1 MKVIDLPMTSIR
13 PADWNPNRMDE
24 AMRSRM
30 RASVERFG
38 MVAPL
43 VVRAIGA
50 GMYEI
55 IGGEQRFIALSETKA
70 VSASCVV
77 VTADDAEARLLA
89 QALNHIAGTEDIGLR
104 AETLRSILESVPQA
118 EILSLLPETAESLEQ
133 LVSIGEEDLSE
144 HLRAWNQ
151 AQSARLKH
159 MTFQLTAEQ
168 LAVVTRA
175 LDHSMVHATAAMEEV
190 SNPNQRGN
198 ALYHLSSAYLESV
211 EEPAAAYTR
220 AYRRSEA

>member
-1 MKVIDLPMTSIR
+1 MKVVDLPMTSIR
-13 PADWNPNRMDE
+13 PAEWNPNQMDE

-30 RASVERFG
+30 RVSIDRFG

-43 VVRAIGA
+43 VVRAIGG

-55 IGGEQRFIALSETKA
+55 IGGEQRFTALSETKA
-70 VSASCVV
+70 GSAPCVV

-89 QALNHIAGTEDIGLR
+89 QALNHIAGTENPGLR
-104 AETLRSILESVPQA
+104 AEVLRSILESIPQT
-118 EILSLLPETAESLEQ
+118 EILALLPETAEGLDE
-133 LVSIGEEDLSE
+133 LVSIGEEGLSE
-144 HLRAWNQ
+144 RLRAWNQ

-159 MTFQLTAEQ
+159 MTFQLTADQ
-168 LAVVTRA
+168 LEVVNRA
-175 LDHSMVHATAAMEEV
+175 LERSMADATVAADGV

-198 ALYHLSSAYLESV
+198 ALYHLSRAYLQTL

-220 AYRRSEA
+220 CIGG

>member
-144 HLRAWNQ
+144 HLRAWNR

-159 MTFQLTAEQ
+159 MTFQLTEEQ
-168 LAVVTRA
+168 LTVVNRA
-175 LDHSMVHATAAMEEV
+175 LERSMADAPAAGDGV
-190 SNPNQRGN
+190 GNPNQRGN
-198 ALYHLSSAYLESV
+198 ALYHLSRAYLQTL

-220 AYRRSEA
+220 SV